1 MRPLSHSVQ
10 QCSDAG
16 PAKTLLADVAAV
28 VHTLEADMRDAL
40 VSGVDGAFAVRS
52 RGGDAQDPAARGF
65 QAAVEMAR
73 AGVEDGSAGAIGH
86 GYPFDLFA
94 GLIRSRVSG
103 AGDDD
108 AHAGAGLP
116 FEAVPGEAAFGRR
129 QERGQE
135 V

>member
-28 VHTLEADMRDAL
+28 VHAVEVAMRDGP
-40 VSGVDGAFAVRS
+40 VSGVDGACEVRS
-52 RGGDAQDPAARGF
+52 RGGDAEDPATRGF

-86 GYPFDLFA
+86 GYAFDFFA

-116 FEAVPGEAAFGRR
+116 VEA
-129 QERGQE
+129 
-135 V
+135 